1 MASNERSL
9 GWNTSSSNDGATT
22 YDSSRMIAMEQ
33 KTLGNGILFVG
44 SNLAVSGVSTTLTI
58 ADGAALINGYFYEST
73 SASTIPTSTLN
84 GTYTLAL
91 IANGSGSSYTVSR
104 STADTTLVLTNTVR
118 MALATGNA
126 VSGQLGT
133 IGAANY
139 IPIATVQIGATG
151 IISSVT
157 SLYPIA
163 IGRQMPNT
171 QYAVMTGG
179 TATLTSANTNYDLT
193 NYATAAASADASI
206 GVNAGSGEI
215 SIRASGLYCFSLKLH
230 FDTNTTGNRNIFVR
244 NLDMQFLTLS
254 AAQLPNG
261 GVSVYQAEVT
271 AYVPVTPG
279 TPKVFYLQAWASN
292 AGRSVTDSTFLVA
305 RV

>member
-9 GWNTSSSNDGATT
+9 GWNTSTSNDGATT
-22 YDSSRMIAMEQ
+22 YASDRMIAMEQ

-44 SNLAVSGVSTTLTI
+44 SNLAVSGASTTLTI

-91 IANGSGSSYTVSR
+91 IANGSAGSYTVAR
-104 STADTTLVLTNTVR
+104 STADTTTVLVNTVR
-118 MALATGNA
+118 MALAT
-126 VSGQLGT
+126 SGQLTT

-139 IPIATVQIGATG
+139 ISIATVGIGATG
-151 IISSVT
+151 IINSVI
-157 SLYPIA
+157 SLYPLA
-163 IGRQMPNT
+163 IGRQMPSP

-179 TATLTSANTNYDLT
+179 TRTLTSASTYYDLL
-193 NYATAAASADASI
+193 NYATAAASSDASI
-206 GVNAGSGEI
+206 GVDAGAGEI
-215 SIRASGLYCFSLKLH
+215 SIRTSGLYCFSLKLH
-230 FDTNTTGNRNIFVR
+230 FDTNTTGNRSIGVR
-244 NLDMQFLTLS
+244 NLAADFMTLS

-271 AYVPVTPG
+271 AFVSVTPG

-292 AGRSVTDSTFLVA
+292 SGRSVTDSTFLVA

>member
-9 GWNTSSSNDGATT
+9 GWNTSTSNDGATT

-44 SNLAVSGVSTTLTI
+44 SNLAVSGASTTLTI

-91 IANGSGSSYTVSR
+91 IANGSGGSYTVSR
-104 STADTTLVLTNTVR
+104 STADTTTVLTNTVR
-118 MALATGNA
+118 MALAT
-126 VSGQLGT
+126 SGQLTT

-139 IPIATVQIGATG
+139 ISVATVSVGATG

-157 SLYPIA
+157 SLYPLA

-179 TATLTSANTNYDLT
+179 TATLTSASTNYDLE
-193 NYATAAASADASI
+193 NYYTAAASSDASI
-206 GVNAGSGEI
+206 GVNAVTGEI

-230 FDTNTTGNRNIFVR
+230 FDTNTTGNRNIYVR
-244 NLDMQFLTLS
+244 NLDMQFMTLS

-261 GVSVYQAEVT
+261 GISVYQAEVT
-271 AYVPVTPG
+271 SYVSVTPG

>member
-9 GWNTSSSNDGATT
+9 GWNTSTSNDGATT

-44 SNLAVSGVSTTLTI
+44 SNLAVTGSSTTLTI

-91 IANGSGSSYTVSR
+91 IANGSGGSYTVAR
-104 STADTTLVLTNTVR
+104 STADTTTVLVNTVR
-118 MALATGNA
+118 MALCTGA
-126 VSGQLGT
+126 QLT
-133 IGAANY
+133 AIGAANY
-139 IPIATVQIGATG
+139 ISVATVQIGATG

-157 SLYPIA
+157 SLYPLA
-163 IGRQMPNT
+163 TGRQIPNT

-179 TATLTSANTNYDLT
+179 TATLTSASTYYDLT
-193 NYATAAASADASI
+193 NYATAAASSDASI
-206 GVNAGSGEI
+206 GVNASTGEI

-230 FDTNTTGNRNIFVR
+230 FDTNTTGNRNIQVR

-279 TPKVFYLQAWASN
+279 TPKVFYIQGWASN

>member
-9 GWNTSSSNDGATT
+9 GWNTTTSNDGATT

-44 SNLAVSGVSTTLTI
+44 SNLAVSGASTTLTI

-91 IANGSGSSYTVSR
+91 IANGSGGSYTVSR
-104 STADTTLVLTNTVR
+104 STADTTTVLTNTVR
-118 MALATGNA
+118 MALAT
-126 VSGQLGT
+126 SGQLTT

-139 IPIATVQIGATG
+139 ISVATVSVGATG

-157 SLYPIA
+157 SLYPLA

-179 TATLTSANTNYDLT
+179 TATLTSASTNYDLE
-193 NYATAAASADASI
+193 NYYTAAASSDASI
-206 GVNAGSGEI
+206 GVNAVTGEI

-230 FDTNTTGNRNIFVR
+230 FDTNTTGNRNIYVR
-244 NLDMQFLTLS
+244 NLDMQFMTLS

-261 GVSVYQAEVT
+261 GISVYQAEVT
-271 AYVPVTPG
+271 AYVAVTPG

>member
-9 GWNTSSSNDGATT
+9 GWNTSTSNDGATT

-44 SNLAVSGVSTTLTI
+44 SNLAVSGASTTLTI

-91 IANGSGSSYTVSR
+91 IANGSGGSYTVSR
-104 STADTTLVLTNTVR
+104 STADTTTVLTNTVR
-118 MALATGNA
+118 MALAT
-126 VSGQLGT
+126 SGQLTT

-139 IPIATVQIGATG
+139 ISVATVSVGATG

-157 SLYPIA
+157 SLYPLA

-179 TATLTSANTNYDLT
+179 TATLTSASTNYDLE
-193 NYATAAASADASI
+193 NYYTAAASSDASI
-206 GVNAGSGEI
+206 GVNAVTGEI

-230 FDTNTTGNRNIFVR
+230 FDTNTTGNRNIYVR
-244 NLDMQFLTLS
+244 NLDMQFMTLS

-261 GVSVYQAEVT
+261 GISVYQAEVT
-271 AYVPVTPG
+271 AYVTVTPG

>member
-9 GWNTSSSNDGATT
+9 GWNTSTSHDGATT
-22 YDSSRMIAMEQ
+22 YASDRMIAMEQ

-44 SNLAVSGVSTTLTI
+44 SNLAVSGASTTLTI

-91 IANGSGSSYTVSR
+91 IANGSGSSYTVAR
-104 STADTTLVLTNTVR
+104 STADTTTVLVNTVR
-118 MALATGNA
+118 MALATGT
-126 VSGQLGT
+126 QLGI

-139 IPIATVQIGATG
+139 ISIATVIVGATG

-157 SLYPIA
+157 SLYPLA

-179 TATLTSANTNYDLT
+179 TASLTSASTYYDLT
-193 NYATAAASADASI
+193 GYATSAASSDASI
-206 GVNAGSGEI
+206 GVNAGAGEI
-215 SIRASGLYCFSLKLH
+215 SIRTSGLYCFSLKLH
-230 FDTNTTGNRNIFVR
+230 FDTNTTGNRNIQVQ
-244 NLDMQFLTLS
+244 NLDMQFMTLS
-254 AAQLPNG
+254 AAQLPNNG
-261 GVSVYQAEVT
+261 ISVYQAEAT
-271 AYVPVTPG
+271 AYISVTPG
-279 TPKVFYLQAWASN
+279 TPKVFWIQAWASN